1 MIWVNKRKEGY
12 EDVFTEIPRETVY
25 LILDEVHG
33 AKELPFVRLSMSHN
47 FINAI
52 SVPDTTEKLEK
63 FNVEEYRD
71 DDLRPLTS
79 KDFNP

>member
-1 MIWVNKRKEGY
+1 MIWIRKRKNW
-12 EDVFTEIPRETVY
+12 EDVFSSIPQSEVDV
-25 LILDEVHG
+25 ILDEVHG
-33 AKELPFVRLSMSHN
+33 AKEIPFVRLSISHN

-63 FNVEEYRD
+63 FNVEEFRD

>member
-1 MIWVNKRKEGY
+1 MIWISKRKNKD
-12 EDVFTEIPRETVY
+12 DVFSSIPQPEVDV
-25 LILDEVHG
+25 ILEEVHG
-33 AKELPFVRLSMSHN
+33 AKEIPFVRLSISHN

-52 SVPDTTEKLEK
+52 SVPDTTEKLDYK
-63 FNVEEYRD
+63 FDVEEYRD